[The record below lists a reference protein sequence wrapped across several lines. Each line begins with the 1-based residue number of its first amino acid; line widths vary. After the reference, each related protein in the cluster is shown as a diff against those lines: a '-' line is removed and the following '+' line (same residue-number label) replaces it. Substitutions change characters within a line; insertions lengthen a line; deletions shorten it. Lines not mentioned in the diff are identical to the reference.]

1 MSGRSKEIVAQQ
13 WDELRK
19 AIIVK
24 IIEIIG
30 LKINHLLNLWIK
42 ASNIFSPGK
51 TLPIHT
57 IMHSFRKGLWNKPT
71 YILSNNSWVYHY
83 VDDDIKGYFLL
94 LERYNNSIYINVSIC
109 HMAEEN
115 TQSIYDHIS

>member
-71 YILSNNSWVYHY
+71 YILAN
-83 VDDDIKGYFLL
+83 KAG
-94 LERYNNSIYINVSIC
+94 
-109 HMAEEN
+109 
-115 TQSIYDHIS
+115 